1 MKLQQLKMFLT
12 TLEKGSFSEA
22 ALELGSS
29 QSTVSYAVA
38 ELESELG
45 GKLLKRG
52 RFGAEPTELGTKVAG
67 HVRGIFQL
75 TDAVEQEAA
84 FAKGSIRGKLRVATF
99 RSAAGKIIPKLI
111 ARLKKQHPELNV
123 QLLEFD
129 NEVEH
134 AHSKRR
140 LVREHLADIA
150 FIDVLDEQ
158 ENDLIAWKLLSD
170 PYKALVLDSDK
181 RDIFPWSEVADAPL
195 IFCDHTSCGLYV
207 RQYAESLGIFVQPAY
222 DVKEDST
229 ILRLVSEGL
238 GVGLL
243 PEFAIDALPENVKAI
258 PLDQLLE
265 RPIYIALLPSSLK
278 IPAVRAFLG
287 LLKAQFPE
295 SAVPRLD
302 VALPPSRVKS

>member
-1 MKLQQLKMFLT
+1 MKLQQLKMFLM
-12 TLEKGSFSEA
+12 TLDKGSFSEA

-38 ELESELG
+38 ELENELG

-52 RFGAEPTELGTKVAG
+52 RFGAEPTELGLSVAT

-75 TDAVEQEAA
+75 TDAVQQEADLA
-84 FAKGSIRGKLRVATF
+84 AGNIRGTLKVATF

-111 ARLKKQHPELNV
+111 ARLKKQHPGLNV
-123 QLLEFD
+123 QLIEFD
-129 NEVEH
+129 NEIEPGN
-134 AHSKRR
+134 SKRK

-158 ENDLIAWKLLSD
+158 ENDIIAWELMRD
-170 PYKALVLDSDK
+170 PYRALVLSSDT
-181 RDIFPWSEVADAPL
+181 REVFPWADVVNVPL
-195 IFCDHTSCGLYV
+195 IYCDHTSCGLYV
-207 RQYAESLGIFVQPAY
+207 SQHAESLGLFIQPAY

-229 ILRLVSEGL
+229 VVRLVSEGL

-243 PEFAIDALPENVKAI
+243 PEFAIDTLAENVKAI
-258 PLDQLLE
+258 ALDHLLE

-278 IPAVRAFLG
+278 IPAVRAFLN
-287 LLKAQFPE
+287 LLKQQFPASE
-295 SAVPRLD
+295 VPRLE
-302 VALPPSRVKS
+302 VKLGLGQGV

>member
-38 ELESELG
+38 ELEAELG

-52 RFGAEPTELGTKVAG
+52 RFGAEPTELGCKVAI

-75 TDAVEQEAA
+75 TDAVQQEAA
-84 FAKGSIRGKLRVATF
+84 LAKGNIQGKLRVATF

-111 ARLKKQHPELNV
+111 VKLKKQHPDLNV
-123 QLLEFD
+123 ELIELD
-129 NEVEH
+129 NELERGR
-134 AHSKRR
+134 SKRQ
-140 LVREHLADIA
+140 LVRDHLADIA

-158 ENDLIAWKLLSD
+158 EDDLIAWKLLDD
-170 PYKALVLDSDK
+170 PYRALVLNDDE
-181 RDIFPWSEVADAPL
+181 RGLFPWHELADKPL
-195 IFCDHTSCGLYV
+195 IFCNNTSCSFYV
-207 RQYAESLGIFVQPAY
+207 TRYAESLGMFLQPAY

-229 ILRLVSEGL
+229 VLRLVSEGL

-243 PEFAIDALPENVKAI
+243 PEFAIDTLPDNVKAI
-258 PLDQLLE
+258 PLDELLE
-265 RPIYIALLPSSLK
+265 RPIYVALLPSSLK
-278 IPAVRAFLG
+278 IPAIRAFLN
-287 LLKAQFPE
+287 LLKIQFPDSE
-295 SAVPRLD
+295 VPRLE
-302 VALPPSRVKS
+302 VKQPIVLEI